1 MCRIAAVITLPTYR
15 FLSEKFQGL
24 YQLSPVRIQDRE
36 AFPDFYLLFFCG
48 FLWKE
53 AGFCLD
59 STLDRSRIPHLILK
73 LKKMSNQIIVTTG
86 IYDAIKDTLRRKKV
100 SIEEEKRLAEEL
112 RKAKQV
118 LRRDLPADVVTVE
131 RKVTLKDHTLNF
143 EHEYIFVP
151 STRAKLKKNKH
162 SILSDIALAVVGY
175 KVGDIINWP
184 FKDGERKIE
193 ILKVEAWEG

>member
-1 MCRIAAVITLPTYR
+1 
-15 FLSEKFQGL
+15 
-24 YQLSPVRIQDRE
+24 
-36 AFPDFYLLFFCG
+36 
-48 FLWKE
+48 
-53 AGFCLD
+53 
-59 STLDRSRIPHLILK
+59 
-73 LKKMSNQIIVTTG
+73 MSNQIIVTTG